1 MRILLSAMLI
11 LLVAGCAGLNV
22 QWVASYSTAN
32 ASPQILMPVASAAPI
47 PAVTV
52 SPTFTPAPAK

>member
-1 MRILLSAMLI
+1 MLLF
-11 LLVAGCAGLNV
+11 LVAGCAGLNV

-32 ASPQILMPVASAAPI
+32 ASPQILMPVAPTAPI